1 MGKAML
7 SKSLTQ
13 FLGGAVFPPCSLAVL
28 QLEPCPCG
36 RSLQTC
42 ASAGDTQ
49 ALKGRSGSVSSGGH
63 CSFPSVLVLTGFRLH
78 PPRISGRDL
87 ILNAIVKKKKMQ
99 LCPSYNLVGAF
110 PLPLEREYLF
120 WWDLNF
126 SCRLLKDEL
135 PRLIGAKYATRE
147 NQRNSSIRNEEAE
160 QKQKQCQC
168 VDVSG
173 GESKA

>member
-87 ILNAIVKKKKMQ
+87 ILNAIVKKKKCNCAPPTILLGLF
-99 LCPSYNLVGAF
+99 LCPCTWGIFFGVIQHFAVNGCSAASC
-110 PLPLEREYLF
+110 
-120 WWDLNF
+120 NF
-126 SCRLLKDEL
+126 SIISGEVECMSFYSAILYEFF
-135 PRLIGAKYATRE
+135 IGL
-147 NQRNSSIRNEEAE
+147 
-160 QKQKQCQC
+160 
-168 VDVSG
+168 
-173 GESKA
+173 

>member
-87 ILNAIVKKKKMQ
+87 ILNAIVKKKNAIVPLLQSCWGFSFALGKGV
-99 LCPSYNLVGAF
+99 SFLVRSKF
-110 PLPLEREYLF
+110 LLSITER
-120 WWDLNF
+120 
-126 SCRLLKDEL
+126 
-135 PRLIGAKYATRE
+135 
-147 NQRNSSIRNEEAE
+147 
-160 QKQKQCQC
+160 
-168 VDVSG
+168 
-173 GESKA
+173 

>member
-13 FLGGAVFPPCSLAVL
+13 FLGGAVFLPCSLALL

-63 CSFPSVLVLTGFRLH
+63 CSFPSVLVLTGFHLH
-78 PPRISGRDL
+78 PLRISGRDL
-87 ILNAIVKKKKMQ
+87 ILNAIVPLLQSCWGFSFALGKGV
-99 LCPSYNLVGAF
+99 SFLVRSKF
-110 PLPLEREYLF
+110 LLLITER
-120 WWDLNF
+120 
-126 SCRLLKDEL
+126 
-135 PRLIGAKYATRE
+135 
-147 NQRNSSIRNEEAE
+147 
-160 QKQKQCQC
+160 
-168 VDVSG
+168 
-173 GESKA
+173 